1 VHRVRIA
8 DDEGVQ
14 GQARGDYAVISD
26 KIGKFAV
33 LFFVAM
39 FFAYL
44 FGPLVIMSI
53 TAFNSA
59 EFPRVSPWDCFTIEW
74 FHVLVEDDRLMN
86 GLRNSFIIGL
96 GVVLLAVPIGLAGA
110 LMLMQVGARVRPWYY
125 TIVVSPILIPGV
137 VLGISTLIFWDRLGA
152 MFNANYDSV
161 FYDGIFLT
169 IIGQTTFIS
178 AYAMLVFI
186 SRLQRFDP
194 ALEEAALD
202 LGASHVQ
209 TFRKILL
216 PFLKPA
222 IASAAVLAFLASF
235 ENYNT
240 TVFTITSESTLTT
253 VLASKVRY
261 GINPSISALAVV
273 IVVITLFAAAIL
285 EIKKRRTVAFETA
298 VAKAVIEGTDALSR
312 LGRRSNRLI
321 DPAFAMIILIF
332 LAGIGTSYYAGSMG
346 VDECKA
352 QVREAKR
359 IEVQQRIDELRQ
371 RQMFQGARPGQQTP
385 ATTPSGTRDIQA
397 PGTEGYQG
405 IFAPGNLGTQGGG
418 SPETGDDP
426 QSNGASAPAPGTETY
441 QSIFTPQNL
450 GGQQDGQ
457 GETPAP
463 ESESPSGDTQSD
475 PGTQGYQ
482 NIFAPANLQ
491 NQVESTD

>member
-1 VHRVRIA
+1 M
-8 DDEGVQ
+8 
-14 GQARGDYAVISD
+14 ISD
-26 KIGKFAV
+26 RIGKFAV
-33 LFFVAM
+33 LLFVGM

-44 FGPLVIMSI
+44 FGPLIIMSI

-59 EFPRVSPWDCFTIEW
+59 EFPRVSPWDCFTVEW
-74 FHVLVEDDRLMN
+74 FDVLVNDDKLME
-86 GLRNSFIIGL
+86 GLRNSLIIGV

-110 LMLMQVGARVRPWYY
+110 LVLMQVGARVRPWYY

-152 MFNANYDSV
+152 MFNADYESV

-178 AYAMLVFI
+178 AYSMLVFI

-273 IVVITLFAAAIL
+273 IVVLTLFAAGVM
-285 EIKKRRTVAFETA
+285 EIKKRRTEAFD
-298 VAKAVIEGTDALSR
+298 KAPR
-312 LGRRSNRLI
+312 KGR
-321 DPAFAMIILIF
+321 
-332 LAGIGTSYYAGSMG
+332 
-346 VDECKA
+346 K
-352 QVREAKR
+352 
-359 IEVQQRIDELRQ
+359 
-371 RQMFQGARPGQQTP
+371 
-385 ATTPSGTRDIQA
+385 
-397 PGTEGYQG
+397 
-405 IFAPGNLGTQGGG
+405 
-418 SPETGDDP
+418 
-426 QSNGASAPAPGTETY
+426 
-441 QSIFTPQNL
+441 
-450 GGQQDGQ
+450 
-457 GETPAP
+457 
-463 ESESPSGDTQSD
+463 ES
-475 PGTQGYQ
+475 
-482 NIFAPANLQ
+482 
-491 NQVESTD
+491 

>member
-1 VHRVRIA
+1 M
-8 DDEGVQ
+8 
-14 GQARGDYAVISD
+14 ISD
-26 KIGKFAV
+26 RAV
-33 LFFVAM
+33 KLGVLLFVAM

-44 FGPLVIMSI
+44 FGPLIIMSI

-59 EFPRVSPWDCFTIEW
+59 DFPRVAPWDCFSVEW
-74 FHVLVEDDRLMN
+74 FDVLVNDDKLMD
-86 GLRNSFIIGL
+86 GLRNSIIIGV
-96 GVVLLAVPIGLAGA
+96 GVVVLAVPIGLAGA
-110 LMLMQVGARVRPWYY
+110 LMLMHVGQRVRPWYY

-152 MFNANYDSV
+152 MFNAGYESI

-169 IIGQTTFIS
+169 IVGQTTFIS

-202 LGASHVQ
+202 LGASNVQ

-222 IASAAVLAFLASF
+222 IGSAAVLAFLASF

-273 IVVITLFAAAIL
+273 IVTLTLFAAAVM
-285 EIKKRRTVAFETA
+285 EIKKRRTEAFDKA
-298 VAKAVIEGTDALSR
+298 IAKAVIEGTDALSR
-312 LGRRSNRLI
+312 LGRKSNRLI

-332 LAGIGTSYYAGSMG
+332 VAGIGTAYYAGTVG

-352 QVREAKR
+352 AVEEAKR
-359 IEVQQRIDELRQ
+359 AAVQRRIEELRQ
-371 RQMFQGARPGQQTP
+371 RRMFQGAQPGVQQAP
-385 ATTPSGTRDIQA
+385 TTQPSGTSDVQA

-405 IFAPGNLGTQGGG
+405 IFAPTNLEGQVKGEDDGGQTQPSGT
-418 SPETGDDP
+418 DR
-426 QSNGASAPAPGTETY
+426 PAPGTE
-441 QSIFTPQNL
+441 
-450 GGQQDGQ
+450 
-457 GETPAP
+457 
-463 ESESPSGDTQSD
+463 
-475 PGTQGYQ
+475 GYQ
-482 NIFAPANLQ
+482 NIFAPQNLEGQVKGEQEGDEAGQDQNPDGSQAEPSSDAERPAPGTEGYQGIFAPTNLQ
-491 NQVESTD
+491 NQVKSSD